1 MTHPPNKIAV
11 VVPKYGLVGGAE
23 HVVSELT
30 ERTALSP
37 KYEIHVFA
45 NKWVQL
51 SDRIKFHNIPV
62 IAFPKFL
69 TTISFAHFARKKIA
83 RMEFDIVHAHD
94 RIFDA
99 DIFTMHGIPHRMWV
113 EDVRKKRMSLFDY
126 GTAWVERSLVENK
139 RCKKIIAVSNI
150 TKEKF
155 LKQYDTIDPD
165 KVAVIHPGID
175 TKRFKNLD
183 RLSCRREMTQRF
195 HIDSSDKIILFVSM
209 NFDIK
214 GLDFLIGALSR
225 LKTRHPSE
233 RFKLLVVGKGNEK
246 KYGMMAENLGIRDHV
261 IFTGIMP
268 REHLERIY
276 VASDVFS
283 MLSRFDTFG
292 MAALEAMAASLPVIV
307 SSNVGAKDLIRQ
319 GFNGYVTDSKDSS
332 DEIADRI
339 KLLLEKEVQTKM
351 ARNAF
356 NTAASHTWD
365 EVTKK
370 VEGIYEDLIS
380 KTQQPDRGRVHA
392 R

>member
-1 MTHPPNKIAV
+1 MTHSPNKIAV

-23 HVVSELT
+23 HVVSEQT
-30 ERTALSP
+30 ERTALSS

-69 TTISFAHFARKKIA
+69 TTISFAHFARKRIA

-175 TKRFKNLD
+175 AKRFKNLD

-225 LKTRHPSE
+225 LKARHPSE

-307 SSNVGAKDLIRQ
+307 SGNVGAKDLVRDGEN
-319 GFNGYVTDSKDSS
+319 GFTVPDPSEADVV
-332 DEIADRI
+332 ADRI
-339 KLLLEKEVQTKM
+339 KMMLQNDMRDRMGRE
-351 ARNAF
+351 ARM
-356 NTAASHTWD
+356 TAGKYSWETAVAETQA
-365 EVTKK
+365 V
-370 VEGIYEDLIS
+370 YEEMLA
-380 KTQQPDRGRVHA
+380 GRRTNQH
-392 R
+392 

>member
-1 MTHPPNKIAV
+1 MTRHDVHKIAI

-30 ERTALSP
+30 ERIALNS

-45 NKWVQL
+45 NKWRQL
-51 SDRIKFHNIPV
+51 SDLITFHKVPV

-69 TTISFAHFARKKIA
+69 TSISFAYFARKKIA
-83 RMEFDIVHAHD
+83 DTEIDLIHAHD

-113 EDVRKKRMSLFDY
+113 EEVREKRMSLFDY
-126 GTAWVERSLVENK
+126 GTAWVERCLVENK
-139 RCKKIIAVSNI
+139 RCKKFIAVSTL

-155 LKQYDTIDPD
+155 LKQYSTVNPER
-165 KVAVIHPGID
+165 VAVIHPGID
-175 TKRFKNLD
+175 TSRIRSLD
-183 RLSCRREMTQRF
+183 RLSCRREIMQRY
-195 HIDSSDKIILFVSM
+195 HIDSTDKIILFVSM

-214 GLDFLIGALSR
+214 GLDFLIKALSR
-225 LKTRHPSE
+225 LKTRYPSE

-246 KYGMMAENLGIRDHV
+246 KYGMIAENLGIRDRV

-276 VASDVFS
+276 VASDIFS

-292 MAALEAMAASLPVIV
+292 MAALEAMAASLPVII

-319 GFNGYVTDSKDSS
+319 GVNGYVTDSKDST
-332 DEIADRI
+332 DEIADKIRSM
-339 KLLLEKEVQTKM
+339 LEGEVQTRM

-356 NTAASHTWD
+356 NTAATHTWD
-365 EVTKK
+365 DVTGK
-370 VEGIYEDLIS
+370 VEDIYEDLLKS
-380 KTQQPDRGRVHA
+380 LDT
-392 R
+392 

>member
-1 MTHPPNKIAV
+1 MTRHDVHKIAI

-30 ERTALSP
+30 ERIALNS

-45 NKWVQL
+45 NKWRQL
-51 SDRIKFHNIPV
+51 SDLITFHKVPV

-69 TTISFAHFARKKIA
+69 TSISFAYFARKKIA
-83 RMEFDIVHAHD
+83 DTEIDLIHAHD

-113 EDVRKKRMSLFDY
+113 EEVREKRMSLFDY
-126 GTAWVERSLVENK
+126 GTASVERCLVENK
-139 RCKKIIAVSNI
+139 RCKKFIAVSTL

-155 LKQYDTIDPD
+155 LKQYSTVNPER
-165 KVAVIHPGID
+165 VAVIHPGID
-175 TKRFKNLD
+175 TSRIRSLD
-183 RLSCRREMTQRF
+183 RLSCRREIMQRY
-195 HIDSSDKIILFVSM
+195 HIDSTDKIILFVSM

-214 GLDFLIGALSR
+214 GLDFLVNALSR
-225 LKTRHPSE
+225 LKTRYPSE

-246 KYGMMAENLGIRDHV
+246 KYGMIAENLGIRDRV

-276 VASDVFS
+276 VASDIFS

-292 MAALEAMAASLPVIV
+292 MAALEAMAASLPVII

-319 GFNGYVTDSKDSS
+319 GVNGYVTDSKDST
-332 DEIADRI
+332 DEIADKIRSM
-339 KLLLEKEVQTKM
+339 LEGEVQTRM

-356 NTAASHTWD
+356 NTAATHTWD
-365 EVTKK
+365 DVTGK
-370 VEGIYEDLIS
+370 VEDIYEDLLKS
-380 KTQQPDRGRVHA
+380 LDT
-392 R
+392 